1 MKKLVAALL
10 VAMSAVCVSFAQCPA
25 RERCPDCKGS
35 KTHVKVEV
43 CSQCAGRGYLCN
55 AFGDYTA
62 KCPSC
67 SKNMIANTMTW
78 RGRVRTVGSGK
89 TKTTVKCETC
99 KGEGWIQKAVVKT
112 LNVTKAQWAKINA
125 LLEINGEVEL
135 SKSGLRI
142 VVRD

>member
-1 MKKLVAALL
+1 MKKIVAALL
-10 VAMSAVCVSFAQCPA
+10 VAVSAVYVSLAQDQA

-35 KTHVKVEV
+35 KMHVKVEV
-43 CSQCAGRGYLCN
+43 CTQCAGRGYLCN

-99 KGEGWIQKAVVKT
+99 KGEGWIQKTVVKT

-142 VVRD
+142 VIRD